1 MEGKDNL
8 LTVTVRP
15 DVVMTRGSGMFLWDS
30 AGKKYLDFIG
40 GWAVNCLGH
49 SPQVLVDAIRDQAER
64 LINASPSFYNDAML
78 KLAGKLA
85 EISGLSRAFFVC
97 SGSEANE
104 SAIKLSRKYGQKMK
118 NGAFEIIT
126 NQGSFHGRTLATM
139 SASGKA
145 AFENLFEPKVPG
157 FVKVPLN
164 DVEMLKRSVSE
175 NTCAVMIESIQGE
188 GGVNPV
194 SQEYV
199 NAAEKLAHE
208 NGLLLIF
215 DEVQTGIGR
224 TGTLFGFE
232 HYGVVPDIVTLAKGL
247 GGGFPVSA
255 MLCREELNIFEP
267 GDQGGTYSGQP
278 LAMAAGLAVLEEIV
292 KPGFLE
298 HVVEM
303 EKYIKGRLQKLES
316 ELNIENIR
324 GKGLLLAFNLKSGDS
339 KRVVDACLEKGLIL
353 NAPQPGAIRLMPA
366 LTVSREEIDMMF
378 EILIPVISEFK

>member
-126 NQGSFHGRTLATM
+126 NQGSFH
-139 SASGKA
+139 
-145 AFENLFEPKVPG
+145 
-157 FVKVPLN
+157 
-164 DVEMLKRSVSE
+164 
-175 NTCAVMIESIQGE
+175 
-188 GGVNPV
+188 
-194 SQEYV
+194 
-199 NAAEKLAHE
+199 
-208 NGLLLIF
+208 
-215 DEVQTGIGR
+215 
-224 TGTLFGFE
+224 
-232 HYGVVPDIVTLAKGL
+232 VV
-247 GGGFPVSA
+247 
-255 MLCREELNIFEP
+255 
-267 GDQGGTYSGQP
+267 
-278 LAMAAGLAVLEEIV
+278 
-292 KPGFLE
+292 
-298 HVVEM
+298 
-303 EKYIKGRLQKLES
+303 
-316 ELNIENIR
+316 
-324 GKGLLLAFNLKSGDS
+324 
-339 KRVVDACLEKGLIL
+339 
-353 NAPQPGAIRLMPA
+353 
-366 LTVSREEIDMMF
+366 
-378 EILIPVISEFK
+378 